1 MPRFGPRRSR
11 GRLERGSI
19 PRDAA
24 VHLRAFIAALAT
36 SVALSGCVTAPRL
49 ETPPLGSRIAAPEGF
64 ASDIRTDSLDY
75 NFFEAHAEQTT
86 GAVRAASDGSID
98 ILALSGG
105 GAGGAFGAG
114 VLVGLTNAQ
123 PRPRFELVTGV
134 STGALIAPFAF
145 LGPDWDGKLT
155 EAYRGD
161 ATDGLLKSRGAG
173 VLFGV
178 GVFQGEPLRRLV
190 ERFVTDELLAAIA
203 KEAATGRM
211 LLVATTNLD
220 REETVIWDMGAIAA
234 RSVAGPGGKDR
245 ARELFRDV
253 LVASASAPGVFPPV
267 MIKVSDNGKTYEEMH
282 VDGGATTPF
291 FIVPDIAM
299 IMGYAP
305 KALHGANVYVVING
319 QASSPPRATQNNTVD
334 IAARSFTA
342 VLNHMTRTEL
352 AQTNAFAARN
362 GMTFRFTTIPPS
374 VEFGGSLAFDQA
386 NMRAIFD
393 YGMRCA
399 TRSRAW
405 MTSQQAL
412 AHSHE
417 GQIEQLAPDAAACPL
432 VTEEDVEPPARVE
445 PQD

>member
-1 MPRFGPRRSR
+1 
-11 GRLERGSI
+11 
-19 PRDAA
+19 
-24 VHLRAFIAALAT
+24 VNLRAFIAAFTASVMLA
-36 SVALSGCVTAPRL
+36 GCVTAPRL
-49 ETPPLGSRIAAPEGF
+49 NTPPFGLRTVAPQGF

-75 NFFEAHAEQTT
+75 DFFEAQAERTT

-114 VLVGLTNAQ
+114 VLVGLTNAHT
-123 PRPRFELVTGV
+123 RPRFELVTGV

-161 ATDGLLKSRGAG
+161 ATDGLLRSRGAG
-173 VLFGV
+173 ALFDV
-178 GVFQGEPLRRLV
+178 GIFEGEPLRRLV
-190 ERFVTDELLAAIA
+190 ERFVTDELVAAIA
-203 KEAATGRM
+203 KEAETGRM

-220 REETVIWDMGAIAA
+220 REETVIWDMGAIAGQSRSGPEGA
-234 RSVAGPGGKDR
+234 RR

-253 LVASASAPGVFPPV
+253 LVASSSAPGVFPPV
-267 MIKVSDNGKTYEEMH
+267 LIRVNDGDQAYQEMH

-299 IMGYAP
+299 VMGYAP
-305 KALHGANVYVVING
+305 KALQGANVYVIING

-352 AQTNAFAARN
+352 AQTNAFASRN
-362 GMTFRFTTIPPS
+362 GMAFRFTTIPPN
-374 VEFGGSLAFDQA
+374 VQFGGSLAFDQA

-399 TRSRAW
+399 TRGHAW
-405 MTSQQAL
+405 ITPQQAL
-412 AHSHE
+412 AHAGMTQSV
-417 GQIEQLAPDAAACPL
+417 QLSPDRADCPL
-432 VTEEDVEPPARVE
+432 LDN
-445 PQD
+445 